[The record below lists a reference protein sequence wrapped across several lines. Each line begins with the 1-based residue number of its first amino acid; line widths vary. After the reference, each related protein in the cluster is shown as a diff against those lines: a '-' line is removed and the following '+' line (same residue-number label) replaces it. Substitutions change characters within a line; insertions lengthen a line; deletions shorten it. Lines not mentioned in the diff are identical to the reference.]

1 MSRRIEVLKKGG
13 RKTKADSEE
22 LTAPRLQQSEREN
35 KLPLVSGENP
45 QSKINTHEAG
55 RTQTRMLGKR
65 DDSFY
70 SYSPIIEHGR
80 NGRDKKLSKYHSNN
94 YCRQESGFGGN
105 RGICE
110 IIKPQ
115 VPLTERIM
123 TVVSALWYFFY

>member
-1 MSRRIEVLKKGG
+1 MILS
-13 RKTKADSEE
+13 
-22 LTAPRLQQSEREN
+22 
-35 KLPLVSGENP
+35 
-45 QSKINTHEAG
+45 
-55 RTQTRMLGKR
+55 
-65 DDSFY
+65 Y

-105 RGICE
+105 QGICE

-123 TVVSALWYFFY
+123 TVVSASWYFFIEKWDICKVSPYKILNYKGKNSNFTEKKK